1 MILVLRP
8 QHTSAPI
15 VVDAADAP
23 NVDPVPSWVLSRE
36 ELFESTD
43 ILASRIM
50 NAWGI
55 SSSADWEAQRVLAFG
70 EEAEATLSHK
80 ISRVEQW
87 LAFSNEQ
94 EPVESQATVVPG
106 TQQSQVNTQ
115 ELFSVSQQDNGVD
128 DTQETMEVGPEAAE
142 DKDVIK
148 SKLARKYSLFA
159 KKKGRKDGF

>member
-1 MILVLRP
+1 
-8 QHTSAPI
+8 
-15 VVDAADAP
+15 
-23 NVDPVPSWVLSRE
+23 LSRE

-43 ILASRIM
+43 VLASRIM

-55 SSSADWEAQRVLAFG
+55 SSSADWEAQRVVALG

-87 LAFSNEQ
+87 LALSNQQ
-94 EPVESQATVVPG
+94 EPVESQATNVPG
-106 TQQSQVNTQ
+106 SQLSQVFSQ
-115 ELFSVSQQDNGVD
+115 ELVSVSQQEIVD
-128 DTQETMEVGPEAAE
+128 DTQEAMEVGPEAAA

-159 KKKGRKDGF
+159 RRKGRKDGF